1 MKDNMSLLSCISIL
15 FLVMDPLGN
24 LPLIAGLLKGI
35 PPARVRPIMVREHL
49 FALALLFFFLLF
61 GQFFLNLLGIQDP
74 ALGISGGIVLFL
86 ISVRMIFPASGE
98 GMFGEMPSGEPFF
111 VPLATPLI
119 VGPSAM
125 TTVLILAS
133 KSDVGFWKLSV
144 AMVVAWAG
152 SLAIL
157 SNAAAI
163 CRLLGER
170 GVTAIQRLMGM
181 ILTTIAVQ
189 MLLTGLAQFFGKPG

>member
-1 MKDNMSLLSCISIL
+1 MKENMGLLSCVSIL

-24 LPLIAGLLKGI
+24 LPLIAGLLRDV
-35 PPARVRPIMVREHL
+35 PRERARRVVLREHV
-49 FALALLFFFLLF
+49 FALLLLIFFLLF
-61 GQFFLNLLGIQDP
+61 GQFFLNLLGIKDP

-86 ISVRMIFPASGE
+86 ISLRMIFPMKE
-98 GMFGEMPSGEPFF
+98 GMFGDLPKGEPFI

-133 KSDVGFWKLSV
+133 KSDVGFWHLCLAV
-144 AMVVAWAG
+144 LVAWAA

-157 SNAAAI
+157 SNAD
-163 CRLLGER
+163 LLGAVIGKR
-170 GVTAIQRLMGM
+170 GITAMQRFMGM

-189 MLLTGLAQFFGKPG
+189 MLLSGLAQFFGKPG

>member
-24 LPLIAGLLKGI
+24 LPVIAGMVKGI
-35 PPARVRPIMVREHL
+35 PAHRVRRIMLREHL
-49 FALALLFFFLLF
+49 FALALLFFFLFF

-86 ISVRMIFPASGE
+86 ISVRMIFPAKGE
-98 GMFGEMPSGEPFF
+98 GMFGDLPEGEPFF

-119 VGPSAM
+119 LGPSMM

-133 KSDVGFWKLSV
+133 KSDVSFWKLSA
-144 AMVVAWAG
+144 AMIVAWTL

-157 SNAAAI
+157 YNAAPI
-163 CRLLGER
+163 IKILGER
-170 GVTAIQRLMGM
+170 AVTALERLMGM

-189 MLLTGLAQFFGKPG
+189 MLLSGLAEFFGKAP

>member
-1 MKDNMSLLSCISIL
+1 MKEHLTLLSCVSIV

-24 LPLIAGLLKGI
+24 IPVFLSLLKDLPQARWRRIIFREHIFAGLL
-35 PPARVRPIMVREHL
+35 
-49 FALALLFFFLLF
+49 LLFFLLF
-61 GQFFLNLLGIQDP
+61 GQFFLNMLGIKDV

-86 ISVRMIFPASGE
+86 IAIKMIFPMPE
-98 GMFGEMPSGEPFF
+98 GLFGEMPDGEPFM

-125 TTVLILAS
+125 STVLILAS
-133 KSDVGFWKLSV
+133 RKDLGFWTLSGGI
-144 AMVVAWAG
+144 ALAWAA

-157 SNAAAI
+157 VNASAFSK
-163 CRLLGER
+163 LLGTR
-170 GVTAIQRLMGM
+170 VLTAVQRLMGM

-189 MLLTGLAQFFGKPG
+189 MLLTGFADFLGR

>member
-1 MKDNMSLLSCISIL
+1 MGLLSCVSIL

-24 LPLIAGLLKGI
+24 IPVLVGLLRGI
-35 PPARVRPIMVREHL
+35 PPQRARRIVLREHI
-49 FALALLFFFLLF
+49 FALLLLAFFMVF
-61 GQFFLNLLGIQDP
+61 GQFFLELLGIKDP

-86 ISVRMIFPASGE
+86 IAIKMIFPMKE
-98 GMFGEMPSGEPFF
+98 GLFGDLPGGEPFI

-125 TTVLILAS
+125 STVLILAS
-133 KSDVGFWKLSV
+133 KSDVGFWHLCG
-144 AMVVAWAG
+144 AVVLAWGA

-157 SNAAAI
+157 YNAGTVGKF
-163 CRLLGER
+163 LGTR

>member
-1 MKDNMSLLSCISIL
+1 MKENMSLLSCISIL

-24 LPLIAGLLKGI
+24 LPLIAGMVKGI
-35 PPARVRPIMVREHL
+35 PAHRVRRIMLREHL
-49 FALALLFFFLLF
+49 FALGLLFFFLFF

-86 ISVRMIFPASGE
+86 ISVRMIFPAKGE
-98 GMFGEMPSGEPFF
+98 GMFGDMPSGEPFF

-119 VGPSAM
+119 VGPSMM

-133 KSDVGFWKLSV
+133 KSDVSFWKLSS
-144 AMVVAWAG
+144 AIVVAWAA

-157 SNAAAI
+157 YNATPI
-163 CRLLGER
+163 IKILGER
-170 GVTAIQRLMGM
+170 AVTALERLMGM

-189 MLLTGLAQFFGKPG
+189 MLLTGLSQFFGKPG

>member
-1 MKDNMSLLSCISIL
+1 MHEHMGFLSCVSIL

-24 LPLIAGLLKGI
+24 LPVIAGLLKGI
-35 PPARVRPIMVREHL
+35 PPGRVRRIMVREHL

-86 ISVRMIFPASGE
+86 ISVRMIFPAQGE
-98 GMFGEMPSGEPFF
+98 GMFGELPSGEPFI

-133 KSDVGFWKLSV
+133 KSDVGFWRLAP
-144 AMVVAWAG
+144 AMVAAWAG

-157 SNAAAI
+157 FNAAAI
-163 CRLLGER
+163 SRLLGER

-189 MLLTGLAQFFGKPG
+189 MLLTGLAQFFGKA

>member
-1 MKDNMSLLSCISIL
+1 MKENLGLLSCASIL

-24 LPLIAGLLKGI
+24 IPVFAGLLKDI
-35 PPARVRPIMVREHL
+35 APERARRIITREHL
-49 FALALLFFFLLF
+49 FAAVLLLFFILF
-61 GQFFLNLLGIQDP
+61 GQFFLDMLGIKDA

-86 ISVRMIFPASGE
+86 IAIKMVFPMKE
-98 GMFGEMPSGEPFF
+98 GVFGELPAGEPFI

-125 TTVLILAS
+125 STVLILAS
-133 KSDVGFWKLSV
+133 RKDLGFWTLSAAV
-144 AMVVAWAG
+144 LLAWAA

-157 SNAAAI
+157 RRAATFS
-163 CRLLGER
+163 RLLGPR
-170 GVTAIQRLMGM
+170 GLLAVERLMGM

-189 MLLTGLAQFFGKPG
+189 MLLTGLARFLGR

>member
-1 MKDNMSLLSCISIL
+1 MKENISLLSCISIL

-24 LPLIAGLLKGI
+24 IPVLVGMLKDL
-35 PPARVRPIMVREHL
+35 PPARVRHIMLREHL

-86 ISVRMIFPASGE
+86 ISVRMIFPIKE
-98 GMFGEMPSGEPFF
+98 GMFGEMPEGEPFF

-133 KSDVGFWKLSV
+133 KSDVGFWKLSM
-144 AMVVAWAG
+144 AMVVAWAL
-152 SLAIL
+152 SLFIL
-157 SNAAAI
+157 INAPRI
-163 CRLLGER
+163 IRFLGER
-170 GVTAIQRLMGM
+170 GATAIQRLMGM

>member
-1 MKDNMSLLSCISIL
+1 MKDHLSFLSCVSIL

-35 PPARVRPIMVREHL
+35 PPERARRIMVREHL
-49 FALALLFFFLLF
+49 FALALLFFFMLF

-86 ISVRMIFPASGE
+86 ISVRMIFPIKE
-98 GMFGEMPSGEPFF
+98 GLFGELPEGEPFI

-133 KSDVGFWKLSV
+133 KSDVSFWSLAPAV
-144 AMVVAWAG
+144 LAAWAC

-157 SNAAAI
+157 FNASFI
-163 CRLLGER
+163 IRLLGER
-170 GVTAIQRLMGM
+170 GVTALQRLMGM

-189 MLLTGLAQFFGKPG
+189 MLLTGLAQFFGKS

>member
-1 MKDNMSLLSCISIL
+1 VKENMTFLSCVSIL

-24 LPLIAGLLKGI
+24 IPSFVSLLQGI
-35 PPARVRPIMVREHL
+35 PPERARRIVLREHL
-49 FALALLFFFLLF
+49 LALVLLFFFLFF
-61 GQFFLNLLGIQDP
+61 GQFFLDMLGIKDP

-86 ISVRMIFPASGE
+86 IAIKMIFPMKE
-98 GMFGEMPSGEPFF
+98 GVWGDLPGGEPFL

-125 TTVLILAS
+125 STVLILAS
-133 KSDVGFWKLSV
+133 KNDVGFWHL
-144 AMVVAWAG
+144 AGAVVAAWAA

-157 SNAAAI
+157 SRAGTIAKV
-163 CRLLGER
+163 LGER

-189 MLLTGLAQFFGKPG
+189 MLLTGLAKFFGKPG